1 MFARTFWSLAAVT
14 LTLGLGTALD
24 ARAHSGSIVDGVFLE
39 RNGDRNPDE
48 GEIQRAIKSHVIHA
62 DDGHQVPVDLSQV
75 ALPVGGFQAL
85 KNRRVRVTADPSVQA
100 DSLPQGSKFPAKTI
114 QVLDSGAQGDTFPL
128 TGNRKYVSLLC
139 KYSDDAREP
148 SAPSFFTTQL
158 GNVYPGFD
166 HYFNE
171 ASYGQASITGS
182 TATSV
187 WVTLPHT
194 QAFYFPPGTS
204 EDGSYLHQMAQDCVT
219 AAESIINFTNFVGV
233 NMMYNGQVDD
243 CCAWGGSDVLTLE
256 GVSRLVSVTWMP
268 YWGYVSPGSTFGWRN
283 HGVLGHEL
291 SHSFNSPHSDDPSGY
306 QYGNYWDVVSRPG
319 GPCVVSDATYGC
331 LSQHQVADNKF
342 AMGFI
347 PGARIATVAAGGVT
361 ATYNI
366 ERMAQPPLAG
376 GTYQALKITT
386 GDAHKYYTVE
396 SRLRV
401 GYDQNLPGDGVLI
414 HEVIDNRPHYP
425 APTFDHPGDPALLLR
440 PDGVTSPFAG
450 AGLGAI
456 GAKWSPG
463 DAYINVGDNL
473 KITVMAFDAV
483 TGTAQVKV
491 EPSSAP
497 GEFTFGQASYTVTEG
512 GPALS
517 IPVTRS
523 APFTTAGSVTWTTSN
538 GAAIAGS
545 DFGTL
550 GNATQKTGTLN
561 WAAGVG
567 GTVNITVG
575 LAASMIPV
583 FNDGVSES
591 DEDFNITLSN
601 PSGGVLGAQVSTNV
615 TVKDGAV
622 ISFATNTS
630 SVNEIGPNI
639 SVAVT
644 RSGGSTQTHTVNFS
658 TLAGSAAASADFV
671 STSGTVTFNPGETT
685 KSIAV
690 GPTIVSTPYIR
701 ILDDAL
707 IEGPETFTIRLA
719 SPSNGAILQGTTDNV
734 VTIVSDENGVA
745 MGSSTAQVSE
755 SGGTL
760 TLNASRSGGSGA
772 VDVDYSFG
780 GGTAVNGVH
789 YTGVPGTL
797 HWNDGET
804 GTKSIL
810 INITDDAA
818 VNANRTFVVTLSN
831 AIGAT
836 LTTPS
841 STTVTI
847 VDDDNS
853 VQFTAGTQNVSE
865 ATPSLLIPVSRLGS
879 VANPAQVHWSTT
891 DGSALAG
898 TDFGTLGDNT
908 PRSGTLLWSAAD
920 AVSKSITIPI
930 LNNAILN
937 GTRTFTVTL
946 DTPVATALGATTS
959 IVVTIV
965 DDDRGVQFAQANYP
979 VTEGGTATITV
990 KRIGP
995 PATAIT
1001 ATWST
1006 VNGSAV
1012 SGTDF
1017 GVLGT
1022 TAARTGTISWLAND
1036 SADKTFT
1043 VPTIQNVIAGQP
1055 DRTFTVTLTPGA
1067 GVFLGPQATTMVT
1080 IQDDD
1085 VPPESNAQFDVGKVV
1100 VLENVGNAV
1109 LTLHRVNAGG
1119 GFARDVTVK
1128 YSTVAGS
1135 ALATSDFIAV
1145 TGGTVHWGPGDSAD
1159 KTVSIAIVNDTTPE
1173 ATETFKVTLS
1183 SPSAGFGVGS
1193 PSSVDV
1199 TILDDDEVFPLDG
1212 AMPAGFSQTGTATK
1226 GWHVSNDPGAYDGVF
1241 SLKSDEIDDNETA
1254 GIDMTGTFTAG
1265 GSVSFRVKVS
1275 SEADFDVLQFYIDGV
1290 LMQKWSGTSVTGWQ
1304 LSSSFPILPGPHTLR
1319 WLYVKDGSVAVGMDA
1334 AYIDGLVTPAFTP

>member
-14 LTLGLGTALD
+14 LTLGLGAALD
-24 ARAHSGSIVDGVFLE
+24 ARAHGGSVVDGVFLE
-39 RNGDRNPDE
+39 RTGDRNPDE

-62 DDGHQVPVDLSQV
+62 DDGHQVPVDLSQ
-75 ALPVGGFQAL
+75 ADLPVGGLQAL
-85 KNRRVRVTADPSVQA
+85 KNKRVRVTADPSVQA
-100 DSLPQGSKFPAKTI
+100 DALPAGGKFPAKTI
-114 QVLDSGAQGDTFPL
+114 QVLDSGAAGDTFPL
-128 TGNRKYVSLLC
+128 TGNRKYASLLC

-148 SAPSFFTTQL
+148 SPPSFFTTQL

-256 GVSRLVSVTWMP
+256 GVSRVVSVTWMP
-268 YWGYVSPGSTFGWRN
+268 YWGYVSPGSTFGWRH

-291 SHSFNSPHSDDPSGY
+291 SHSFSSPHSDDPSGY
-306 QYGNYWDVVSRPG
+306 QYGNYWDVVSKPAG
-319 GPCVVSDATYGC
+319 VCAVADATYGC

-347 PGARIATVAAGGVT
+347 PAARIATIAAGGVT

-366 ERMAQPPLAG
+366 ERMAQPPNAG

-396 SRLRV
+396 SRLRT

-450 AGLGAI
+450 AGLGGLA
-456 GAKWSPG
+456 AKWSPG
-463 DAYINVGDNL
+463 DAYINNGDNL
-473 KITVMAFDAV
+473 KITIVAFDAV

-497 GEFTFGQASYTVTEG
+497 GEFSFGQASYTVTEG
-512 GPALS
+512 GPLVN

-523 APFTTAGSVTWTTSN
+523 APFTAPGSVTWTTSD
-538 GAAIAGS
+538 GAAIAGT

-567 GTVNITVG
+567 GTQNITVG
-575 LAASMIPV
+575 TAASMIPV
-583 FNDGVSES
+583 FNDGVAES

-601 PSGGVLGAQVSTNV
+601 PSGSVLGAQSTTNV

-622 ISFATNTS
+622 ISFASSTS
-630 SVNEIGPNI
+630 SVNEVGPNI
-639 SVAVT
+639 AVNVT
-644 RSGGSTQTHTVNFS
+644 RSGGTTLTHTVNFS
-658 TLAGSAAASADFV
+658 TIAGTATVSADFV

-690 GPTIVSTPYIR
+690 GPTVVAAPYVR
-701 ILDDAL
+701 VMDDAL

-719 SPSNGAILQGTTDNV
+719 TPNNGAILQGTTDNV

-745 MGSSTAQVSE
+745 MGSATAQVSE
-755 SGGTL
+755 SGGSL
-760 TLNASRSGGSGA
+760 SLNAVRTGGSGA
-772 VDVDYSFG
+772 VDVNFSFG
-780 GGTAVNGVH
+780 GGTAINGVH
-789 YTGVPGTL
+789 YTGTNGSL

-831 AIGAT
+831 ASGAT

-841 STTVTI
+841 ATTVTI
-847 VDDDNS
+847 VDDDNA
-853 VQFTAGTQNVSE
+853 VQFTSGTQNVSE
-865 ATPSLLIPVSRLGS
+865 ATPNVVIPVSRVGA
-879 VANPAQVHWSTT
+879 VANPAQVHWSTS
-891 DGSALAG
+891 DNSAFAG
-898 TDFGTLGDNT
+898 TDFGTLGDT
-908 PRSGTLLWSAAD
+908 TQRSGTLNWAGGDAA
-920 AVSKSITIPI
+920 VKNITIPI

-946 DTPVATALGATTS
+946 DTPVATVLGATNP

-965 DDDRGVQFAQANYP
+965 DEDRGLQFASASY
-979 VTEGGTATITV
+979 VITEGGTATITV
-990 KRIGP
+990 KRVGP
-995 PATAIT
+995 PATAIS
-1001 ATWST
+1001 ATWAT

-1017 GVLGT
+1017 GVLGST
-1022 TAARTGTISWLAND
+1022 PARTGTLSWLAND

-1043 VPTIQNVIAGQP
+1043 IASLQNALAGQP
-1055 DRTFTVTLTPGA
+1055 DRTFTVTLTPSA
-1067 GVFLGPQATTMVT
+1067 GVLLGSPGTTSVV
-1080 IQDDD
+1080 IKDDD
-1085 VPPESNAQFDVGKVV
+1085 VPPESKAQFAVSKVV
-1100 VLENVGNAV
+1100 VMENVGNVV
-1109 LTLHRVNAGG
+1109 LTLHRVDTGG
-1119 GFARDVTVK
+1119 GFARPVSVK

-1135 ALATSDFIAV
+1135 ALATSDFVAV
-1145 TGGTVHWGPGDSAD
+1145 TNGTVNWGAGDSAD
-1159 KTVSIAIVNDTTPE
+1159 KTVSIAIVNDAVAEP
-1173 ATETFKVTLS
+1173 TETFKVTLS
-1183 SPSAGFGVGS
+1183 APSAGFGILA
-1193 PSSVDV
+1193 PSEVDV
-1199 TILDDDEVFPLDG
+1199 TILDDDEVFPHSG
-1212 AMPAGFSQTGTATK
+1212 AIPAGFSQTGSATK
-1226 GWHVSNDPGAYDGVF
+1226 GWHVSSDPGAFEGAL

-1254 GIDMTGTFTAG
+1254 GIDMTGTFAAG
-1265 GSVSFRVKVS
+1265 NVSFRVKVS
-1275 SEADFDVLQFYIDGV
+1275 TEADFDVLQFYIDGV
-1290 LMQKWSGTSVTGWQ
+1290 QMQQWSGTAQTGWQ
-1304 LSSSFPILPGPHTLR
+1304 LSSTFPVTAGLHTLR
-1319 WLYVKDGSVAVGMDA
+1319 WVYVKDGSVAAGMDA
-1334 AYIDGLVTPAFTP
+1334 VYLDGLVTPAFTP